1 MTLAEKMKQ
10 LREKKGLKQKEVAA
24 LMGIS
29 QQAYGQYESGTREP
43 KMDTLNRIAK
53 ALGVSKYELL
63 RATLENDADFVN
75 SDWFAEMSD
84 EDILEAVL
92 PPSPNEVE
100 NLKKSMIHQK
110 ELLDSIN
117 NAFYFLN
124 EEGQEE
130 AAKRI
135 EELTQISRYRY
146 QPTTSA
152 PQAAPAGLDD
162 KESTQK

>member
-84 EDILEAVL
+84 DDILEAML
-92 PPSPNEVE
+92 PPSSNEVE

-117 NAFYFLN
+117 NAFYSLN

-146 QPTTSA
+146 QSITSA
-152 PQAAPAGLDD
+152 PQDAPGGTDD
-162 KESTQK
+162 KESTKK

>member
-84 EDILEAVL
+84 DDILEAML
-92 PPSPNEVE
+92 PPSSNEVE
-100 NLKKSMIHQK
+100 KLKKSMIHQK
-110 ELLDSIN
+110 ELLDNIN

-146 QPTTSA
+146 QPATSA
-152 PQAAPAGLDD
+152 PQDTPAGSDD
-162 KESTQK
+162 KTPAEK

>member
-10 LREKKGLKQKEVAA
+10 IRETKGMTQKEVAS
-24 LMGIS
+24 LMGVS

-84 EDILEAVL
+84 DDILEAML

-100 NLKKSMIHQK
+100 TLKKSLIHQK

-117 NAFYFLN
+117 NAFYSLN

-146 QPTTSA
+146 SSTASA
-152 PQAAPAGLDD
+152 PQGAPGGTDN
-162 KESTQK
+162 KEHTEK